1 MDNFDITSLSSK
13 GQIVIPS
20 SIRKE
25 LGIETGAKLII
36 FTEGGNLL
44 IKPVRKPK
52 LETFQKLIKETKEF
66 VKKNKLKSSDLKKI
80 IKEVRNENRA

>member
-1 MDNFDITSLSSK
+1 MNNFDITSLSSK
-13 GQIVIPS
+13 GQIVIPM

-25 LGIETGAKLII
+25 LGIEVGAKLIV
-36 FTEGGNLL
+36 FTDGDQLL

-66 VKKNKLKSSDLKKI
+66 VKKNKIKSSDLKKL
-80 IKEVRNENRA
+80 IKEVRNENSP